1 MATRAVSISLT
12 SNRVTMYRKSVCIST
27 PFPFGSKSTDSRVL
41 NETSLHLTQQTYCFV
56 TRNDAFFDPY
66 HKTSLEV
73 I

>member
-41 NETSLHLTQQTYCFV
+41 NKINLRMTQQMFCYV

-66 HKTSLEV
+66 HKNSLGV